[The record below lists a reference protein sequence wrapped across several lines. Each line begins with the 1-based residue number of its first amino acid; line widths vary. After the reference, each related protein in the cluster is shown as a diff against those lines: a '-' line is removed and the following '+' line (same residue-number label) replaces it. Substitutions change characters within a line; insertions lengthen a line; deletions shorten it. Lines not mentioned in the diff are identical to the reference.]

1 MTLLAPPK
9 TVLVVDDCEGV
20 CELIE
25 ILLVRVGY
33 HVLTATNGREAL
45 RLARSNAEIDLLLA
59 NLDMP
64 GMGGEELAAWFAQ
77 RRPATPVVFL
87 SSFEHPTG
95 AAGPHELLVKPFT
108 VAQLRDTVRRALR
121 PRLEF
126 TEAAE
131 VPCAA

>member
-1 MTLLAPPK
+1 MTLLAAPK
-9 TVLVVDDCEGV
+9 TILVVDDCEGV

-45 RLARSNAEIDLLLA
+45 RLARANAEIDLLLT

-64 GMGGEELAAWFAQ
+64 GMRGDELAAQFAQ
-77 RRPATPVVFL
+77 WHPATPVAFL
-87 SSFEHPTG
+87 SSFEHPTA

-108 VAQLRDTVRRALR
+108 VTQLRDTVRRALR
-121 PRLEF
+121 PRPGF
-126 TEAAE
+126 AEAAK

>member
-1 MTLLAPPK
+1 MTLLAAPR
-9 TVLVVDDCEGV
+9 TILVVDDCEGV

-25 ILLVRVGY
+25 ILLVRAGY
-33 HVLTATNGREAL
+33 HVLTVTNGTEAL
-45 RLARSNAEIDLLLA
+45 RLARANAEIDLLLA

-64 GMGGEELAAWFAQ
+64 GMRGEELAARFAQ
-77 RRPATPVVFL
+77 WRPATPVVFL

-95 AAGPHELLVKPFT
+95 AAGSHELLVKPFT

-121 PRLEF
+121 PRPEYA
-126 TEAAE
+126 EAAE